1 MLVWLALDKAL
12 NFLKHFSLILVILPF
27 LIDLS

>member
-1 MLVWLALDKAL
+1 MLFWSALDKAL
-12 NFLKHFSLILVILPF
+12 NFFKHYSLILVILPF